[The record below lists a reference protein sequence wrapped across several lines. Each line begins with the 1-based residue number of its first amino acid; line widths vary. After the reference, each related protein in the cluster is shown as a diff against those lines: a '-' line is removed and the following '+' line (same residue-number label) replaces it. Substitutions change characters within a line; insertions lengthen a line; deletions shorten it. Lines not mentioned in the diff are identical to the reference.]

1 MDDLALVAT
10 LDDSSTLYVTPLD
23 AQAYSEHV
31 ESDRLGGSD
40 GYFVVRETA
49 TTFEVLAKAPSFEA
63 AGDLFDLIVTN
74 RRAHP

>member
-23 AQAYSEHV
+23 SQAYAEHV
-31 ESDRLGGSD
+31 EGDRLGGAD

-49 TTFEVLAKAPSFEA
+49 STFEVLAKAPSFEA
-63 AGDLFDLIVTN
+63 AGDLFDLIVAK
-74 RRAHP
+74 RRVP